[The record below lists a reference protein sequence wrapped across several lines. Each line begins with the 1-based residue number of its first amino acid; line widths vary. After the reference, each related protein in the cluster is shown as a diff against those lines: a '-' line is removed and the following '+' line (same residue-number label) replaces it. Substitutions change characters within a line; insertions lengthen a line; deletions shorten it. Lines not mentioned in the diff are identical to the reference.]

1 MPFRLFDVASM
12 ETGRASVTAGRVA
25 ERRAVHQIL
34 DSPLVFADRLALS
47 VIDPDAARQLQD
59 DPGRHDASAVSRA
72 LRAFVCVRSRVSEDR
87 LADAVADGVEQCV
100 VLGAGFDT
108 FAYRNPFPS
117 LRVFE
122 VDHPATQAV
131 KRARL
136 AAVGVALPPT
146 LRYVPADLVQ
156 DSLGEVLIE
165 AGFDTSRPAFVSW
178 LGVVPYL
185 RPADIT
191 ATLRWLGAL
200 PPRTAVVFDYGIPP
214 ESLPVAL
221 SGRYQQLR
229 QRVAALGEPFLTF
242 LDPAEAA
249 ALLRGAG
256 FTTITDLGSEDINA
270 RYFADRTDGLRV
282 SLAGRIVH
290 AIV

>member
-1 MPFRLFDVASM
+1 M
-12 ETGRASVTAGRVA
+12 ETGRASVTASRVA
-25 ERRAVHQIL
+25 ERRAVHQL
-34 DSPLVFADRLALS
+34 VDSPLVFADRLALS
-47 VIDPDAARQLQD
+47 VIDPDAARQLQE
-59 DPGRHDASAVSRA
+59 DPGRHNASAVSRA
-72 LRAFVCVRSRVSEDR
+72 LRAFVCVRSRVSEDS
-87 LADAVADGVEQCV
+87 LAGAVAGGVEQCV

-108 FAYRNPFPS
+108 FAYRNPYPS

-136 AAVGVALPPT
+136 AAAGVALPPT
-146 LRYVPADLVQ
+146 LRYVPADLAQ
-156 DSLGEVLIE
+156 APLGQVLID

-185 RPADIT
+185 TLADIT

-200 PPRTAVVFDYGIPP
+200 PSRTAIVFDYGIPP

-221 SGRYQQLR
+221 RGRYQQLR

-242 LDPAEAA
+242 LDPAAVA
-249 ALLRGAG
+249 ALLTATG
-256 FTTITDLGSEDINA
+256 FTAITDLGPEDING
-270 RYFADRTDGLRV
+270 RYFANRVDGLRV

-290 AIV
+290 ATV